1 MKPNL
6 LTNSPPRSAGVLQ
19 CRRKQLHWPDDTDFR
34 ILSIDGGGIRGIFP
48 AAFLAGLEERFLNGS
63 SVSRYFDLIAGTS
76 TGGVIAIGL
85 GAGLCASELRDLY
98 IRRGDQIFPPAGA
111 ITRKTRK
118 LFRYIRYSYNRD
130 GLMRVLSEY
139 LTNRKFGESQ
149 NRLCIPS
156 CDGQYGDLYVFKTP
170 HHPDFCMDGREPMVK
185 VAAATA
191 AAPTYFRPLEDR
203 TYTFLDGGI
212 WANNPVMVG
221 LVDAL
226 SCFTV
231 PRERVHILSIGC
243 GDAPYKVGRWKKRV
257 GGLLAWHDIFS
268 AATRFQSLSA
278 LGQAGLLIGGNRVS
292 RVDAPINGQL
302 IALDDCD
309 RARAELPLAAT
320 QALDEF
326 GESIA
331 STFLASRTAPYLPP
345 PEFRSSSHD
354 DNERQGGLAK

>member
-1 MKPNL
+1 MLSNL
-6 LTNSPPRSAGVLQ
+6 LCLIHSVGLCPSSQAVLETVDSRGPVFISYRKSDGRVLATEKNSARRSAGVLQ
-19 CRRKQLHWPDDTDFR
+19 HRRQQLEWPDDSDFR

-185 VAAATA
+185 VQRPQRPRQPISGRLRIERTPSWMAASG
-191 AAPTYFRPLEDR
+191 PTTPLWSD
-203 TYTFLDGGI
+203 
-212 WANNPVMVG
+212 
-221 LVDAL
+221 
-226 SCFTV
+226 
-231 PRERVHILSIGC
+231 
-243 GDAPYKVGRWKKRV
+243 
-257 GGLLAWHDIFS
+257 
-268 AATRFQSLSA
+268 
-278 LGQAGLLIGGNRVS
+278 
-292 RVDAPINGQL
+292 
-302 IALDDCD
+302 
-309 RARAELPLAAT
+309 
-320 QALDEF
+320 
-326 GESIA
+326 
-331 STFLASRTAPYLPP
+331 
-345 PEFRSSSHD
+345 
-354 DNERQGGLAK
+354 